1 MITEIFVTVN
11 KHYTVR
17 AVPCEIKPIHNNS
30 KGNELFSKITHLSAI
45 SKRAIVKS
53 RFLKSITNENF
64 DYIVFNNYG
73 YGFVIYAKELDYI
86 EEIDPN
92 DKENIMSKLKDKLV
106 SIMINLDNKNYGDNY
121 E

>member
-1 MITEIFVTVN
+1 MITEIFVAVN
-11 KHYTVR
+11 NHYTVR
-17 AVPCEIKPIHNNS
+17 AVPCEVKPIHNNS
-30 KGNELFSKITHLSAI
+30 KENELFSKITHLSAL

-53 RFLKSITNENF
+53 RFLKSITNENS

-73 YGFVIYAKELDYI
+73 YGFVIYSKDLAYI
-86 EEIDPN
+86 EKLNEN

-106 SIMINLDNKNYGDNY
+106 SIMINLDNKNYGDNN